1 MLKTTN
7 NPVFESLSVI
17 VPIKKLLPIFRLA
30 ISSFYFLIDMDKI
43 FRLSWFNLSRNV
55 NLFFFLSMFWS
66 EISFSRLFLAKENYK
81 AFLTFTYSQIAWATF
96 NLKYINILNM
106 GWHQVLCPIWTK
118 KSVGNQD

>member
-1 MLKTTN
+1 MTN

-55 NLFFFLSMFWS
+55 NFFFFSMFWS
-66 EISFSRLFLAKENYK
+66 EISFSWLFLAKENYK

-96 NLKYINILNM
+96 DLREVHKHIELGLAPSSMSYLDKEIS
-106 GWHQVLCPIWTK
+106 G
-118 KSVGNQD
+118 